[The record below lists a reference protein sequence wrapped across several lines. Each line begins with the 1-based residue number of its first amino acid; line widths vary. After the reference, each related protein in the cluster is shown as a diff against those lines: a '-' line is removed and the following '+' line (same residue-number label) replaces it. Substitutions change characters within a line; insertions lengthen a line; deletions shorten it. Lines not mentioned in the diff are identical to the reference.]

1 MPLLPPC
8 ELKPIQLGVKIAGL
22 ESGSTAGLQIGPTYK
37 FPKRQKRN
45 EDNMST
51 KHDVAVELAGG
62 KRLVFET
69 GRMAKQASG
78 AALVSTGDTV
88 VLATAVAS
96 PDPREGIDFFP
107 LTVDY
112 REYTYAGGRIPG
124 GFIKREGRPSEKEIL
139 TARQIDRPI
148 RPLFPDGFRN
158 ETQVIAL
165 VFSADKEND
174 PDVIAINAAAA
185 AVALSDI
192 PFSSTVA
199 AVRVGRVNGEF
210 VVNPTYSERAAT
222 TVNIMVV
229 GHKDGIVMIEAGAK
243 QETEEVILAAIEF
256 AHGEIKKIV
265 AAIEELVAKA
275 GKKKREFKAP
285 EFDEA
290 HYNELKAKIGERLT
304 DALDTKTHGK
314 TESYAL
320 IDAIK
325 KELAA
330 ELPADDPA
338 AKKKLAHY
346 YELLRERIFREQVT
360 KDRIRPDR
368 RAFDEIRP
376 ITIETG
382 VLPRTHGSALFTR
395 GETQALVTATLGTAD
410 DGQRLESYEG
420 EQKKNFMLHY
430 NFPPF
435 SVGETGRMTGVGRR
449 EVGHGALAERAIS
462 AVLPELDESPY
473 SMRVVSD
480 ILESNG
486 SSSMASVC
494 GASLALFDSGIP
506 LKGAVAGIAM
516 GLVKEGDDYAI
527 LTDIAGAEDHY
538 GDMDFKVAGTRK
550 GITALQMDIKI
561 GGLTREILE
570 QAMEQ
575 ARRGRLFLL
584 DKMDAELDGPR
595 KERSQYAPRI
605 ETLQIPVEKIRD
617 LIGKGGATI
626 RGIVEQ
632 TGAKIDVDDSG
643 KVSVASSDGEGLKKA
658 LAMINDV
665 TAVPEL
671 GKSYLGK
678 VVRLAEFGAFV
689 ELFPGTDGLLH
700 ISEIAEHRV
709 KEVKDELREG
719 DQVMVKVLA
728 IEGNRIKLSRKAL
741 IKEQKAKLAHLA
753 PPEGGESGE
762 EAPREAAPREV
773 APRETVPQ
781 VQKPRHEFDER
792 QPSSNQSTI
801 LIEGGDDF
809 DEEGTEEIDESTEPN
824 FNRADGAATP
834 VQAAGGSSYAGGG
847 GRPEQNNRRRR
858 RRRGG
863 PPRPG
868 GGQR

>member
-1 MPLLPPC
+1 
-8 ELKPIQLGVKIAGL
+8 
-22 ESGSTAGLQIGPTYK
+22 
-37 FPKRQKRN
+37 
-45 EDNMST
+45 MST
-51 KHDVAVELAGG
+51 KHEVAVELSGG

-78 AALVSTGDTV
+78 AALVTMGETV
-88 VLATAVAS
+88 VLSTAVAS
-96 PDPREGIDFFP
+96 PEMREGIDFFP

-139 TARQIDRPI
+139 TSRQIDRPI
-148 RPLFPDGFRN
+148 RPLFPEGFRN
-158 ETQVIAL
+158 ETQIIAL

-174 PDVIAINAAAA
+174 PDVVSINAAAA
-185 AVALSDI
+185 ALALSDI
-192 PFSSTVA
+192 PFGATVG
-199 AVRVGRVNGEF
+199 AVRIGRVNGEF
-210 VVNPTYSERAAT
+210 VVNPTYAERAMT

-243 QETEEVILAAIEF
+243 EESEDVVLAAIEF
-256 AHGEIKKIV
+256 AHAEIKKIV

-275 GKKKREFKAP
+275 GKPKRAFTAP
-285 EFDEA
+285 EIDEA
-290 HYNELKAKIGERLT
+290 YYNELKSKIGARLS

-320 IDAIK
+320 IKQIK
-325 KELAA
+325 DELVA
-330 ELPADDPA
+330 ELPADDA
-338 AKKKLAHY
+338 DAKKKLAQY
-346 YELLRERIFREQVT
+346 YELMRERLFREQVT

-376 ITIETG
+376 ISIETS

-395 GETQALVTATLGTAD
+395 GETQALVTATLGTLD
-410 DGQRLESYEG
+410 ESQRLESYEG

-462 AVLPELDESPY
+462 AVLPNESPY
-473 SMRVVSD
+473 SIRVVSD

-494 GASLALFDSGIP
+494 GASLALFDAGIS
-506 LKGAVAGIAM
+506 LNGAVAGVAM
-516 GLVKEGDDYAI
+516 GLVKEGDNYAI

-561 GGLTREILE
+561 GGLTREILQ

-584 DKMDAELDGPR
+584 DKMDAVLDGPR
-595 KERSQYAPRI
+595 QERSQYAPRI
-605 ETLQIPVEKIRD
+605 ETLQIPTEKIRD

-643 KVSVASSDGEGLKKA
+643 KVSVASSDADGLKRA
-658 LAMINDV
+658 LAMINDI
-665 TAVPEL
+665 TAVPEV
-671 GKSYLGK
+671 GKVYLGK

-709 KEVKDELREG
+709 KDVKDELREG

-741 IKEQKAKLAHLA
+741 IKEQKAKLAQTSEGDDGALA
-753 PPEGGESGE
+753 AGGERPQ
-762 EAPREAAPREV
+762 APA
-773 APRETVPQ
+773 
-781 VQKPRHEFDER
+781 KPRHEFDER
-792 QPSSNQSTI
+792 QPVSNQSTI
-801 LIEGGDDF
+801 LIEGGDF
-809 DEEGTEEIDESTEPN
+809 DEDEVEEFEEGSEPN
-824 FNRADGAATP
+824 FNRVEGAP
-834 VQAAGGSSYAGGG
+834 VHAGQSFGAGRPSGGG
-847 GRPEQNNRRRR
+847 NRRRR
-858 RRRGG
+858 RRRPGG
-863 PPRPG
+863 RGPQG
-868 GGQR
+868 GGQN